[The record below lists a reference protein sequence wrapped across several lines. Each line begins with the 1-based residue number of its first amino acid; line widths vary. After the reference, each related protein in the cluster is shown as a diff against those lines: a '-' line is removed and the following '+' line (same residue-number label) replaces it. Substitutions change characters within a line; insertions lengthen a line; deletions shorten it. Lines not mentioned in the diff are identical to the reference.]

1 MEGFVLF
8 VTHLGE
14 KTSVVFFVD
23 LKGNFLLYVS
33 VWHHPCF

>member
-1 MEGFVLF
+1 VDVMGMEGFVLF

-23 LKGNFLLYVS
+23 LK
-33 VWHHPCF
+33 